1 MKYIYQVVTADCNGI
16 VQTVDVNGFFATK
29 ELAKK
34 DIEKTMSIWSPVKQS
49 IEDWNYHPWQSCKMK
64 QGTNM
69 ETWCTYEVVKVV
81 KLSDREIRYGIIEHK
96 LHE

>member
-1 MKYIYQVVTADCNGI
+1 MKYIYQVVTTDCNGI

-34 DIEKTMSIWSPVKQS
+34 DIEKTLLNTNSTV
-49 IEDWNYHPWQSCKMK
+49 EDWNLHPYQHCEMK

-69 ETWCTYEVVKVV
+69 ETWTTYEVVKVV
-81 KLSDREIRYGIIEHK
+81 KRADREIRYGIITHK